1 MLFQD
6 VAVTF
11 NQIEPVQSRLEMT
24 RILSELLKKATPQ
37 EAKIISYLSLGELN
51 PPYIGTQTNFAE
63 KNAIK
68 SVSRILEIP
77 EDLVKEKFK
86 LSGDLG
92 SLVETGNWREKST
105 LTVTQVYDRL
115 LDVVNISGEGSQELK
130 QESVLT
136 LLKELDP
143 ISSKFIIRIITHT
156 LRLGFSDMTLIDAFS
171 WMLVGDK
178 SLRKQIESEYNICV
192 DIGLVAF
199 NAKKEGMEGIKKLK
213 MEVGIPVRPAAAERL
228 PTPRDIIEK
237 IGHCIAQPKIDGFRL
252 QVHLD
257 KRAEK
262 PIVRFFS
269 RNLVDMS
276 HMFPDLTQALL
287 KLNVD
292 TLICEGEAVVCDVD
306 TGNFVPFQETIKRK
320 RKHGIEAAST
330 EMPLKLFL
338 FDILYLNGESLLN
351 LGCEDRRD
359 KLKIALKPKTI
370 EQMQDT
376 INLIE
381 EKKIE
386 TPKELQDYFL
396 EKIEEG
402 LEGVVVKKTNSIY
415 QAGKRNFNWIKLK
428 RELSGQLNDSVDCVV
443 LGYYNGSGKRSG
455 FGIGAFLVGVFNKNK
470 DHFQTI
476 AKIGTGM
483 TDIEWKELKTKC
495 DKIIAHE
502 QPKNVECHKNLIP
515 DVWVYPEIV
524 CEIKADEIT
533 MSPVHTAGKTQDHL
547 GYALRFPRFIS
558 FRIDKD
564 AIDSTSPH
572 ELKEMYDMQFK
583 KTEKK

>member
-1 MLFQD
+1 L
-6 VAVTF
+6 T
-11 NQIEPVQSRLEMT
+11 
-24 RILSELLKKATPQ
+24 
-37 EAKIISYLSLGELN
+37 
-51 PPYIGTQTNFAE
+51 
-63 KNAIK
+63 
-68 SVSRILEIP
+68 
-77 EDLVKEKFK
+77 
-86 LSGDLG
+86 GDLG
-92 SLVETGNWREKST
+92 SLVESGSWSTKSN
-105 LTVTQVYDRL
+105 LTIEQVYARL
-115 LDVVNISGEGSQELK
+115 FDIVNIVGEGSQELK
-130 QESVLT
+130 QESMLT

-178 SLRKQIESEYNICV
+178 SLRKEIENEYNLCV

-199 NAKKEGMEGIKKLK
+199 NAKNEGIEGIKKLK

-228 PTPRDIIEK
+228 PTPKDIIEK
-237 IGHCIAQPKIDGFRL
+237 LGHCIAQPKIDGFRL

-257 KRAEK
+257 KRGEK
-262 PIVRFFS
+262 PVVRFFS

-276 HMFPDLTQALL
+276 HMFPDLIQALL

-292 TLICEGEAVVCDVD
+292 TLICEGEAVVYDVD

-320 RKHGIEAAST
+320 RKHGIEEAST
-330 EMPLKLFL
+330 ELPLKLFL
-338 FDILYLNGESLLN
+338 FDILYLNGESLLH
-351 LGCEDRRD
+351 LGCESRRD
-359 KLKIALKPKTI
+359 KLKIALKPKAITD
-370 EQMQDT
+370 MQDT

-381 EKKIE
+381 EKKVE
-386 TPKELQDYFL
+386 TAKELEDYFL
-396 EKIEEG
+396 EKIQDG

-428 RELSGQLNDSVDCVV
+428 RELSGQLNDSVDAVV

-455 FGIGAFLVGVFNKNK
+455 FGIGAFLIGVFNKNK

-476 AKIGTGM
+476 AKVGTGM
-483 TDIEWKELKTKC
+483 TDAEWKELKSKC
-495 DKIIAHE
+495 DKIKATE
-502 QPKNVECHKNLIP
+502 QPKNIECHKNLIP

-533 MSPVHTAGKTQDHL
+533 MSPVHTAGKTHDHL

-558 FRIDKD
+558 YRVDKD
-564 AIDSTSPH
+564 ATDSTSPH
-572 ELKEMYDMQFK
+572 ELKEMYDLQFK
-583 KTEKK
+583 KTEKKQ

>member
-24 RILSELLKKATPQ
+24 RMLSELLKKATPQ

-63 KNAIK
+63 KSAIK
-68 SVSRILEIP
+68 SISKLLDIP
-77 EDLVKEKFK
+77 QDKVKQKFK
-86 LSGDLG
+86 ETGDLG
-92 SLVETGNWREKST
+92 SVITVGKFPEKSN
-105 LTVTQVYDRL
+105 LTVEEVYARL
-115 LDVVNISGEGSQELK
+115 FDIVNILGEGSQELK
-130 QESVLT
+130 QDSVLI
-136 LLKELDP
+136 LLRELDS
-143 ISSKFIIRIITHT
+143 ISAKFIIRIITHT
-156 LRLGFSDMTLIDAFS
+156 LRLGFSDMTLIDAIS

-178 SLRKQIESEYNICV
+178 SLRKEIENEYNLCV
-192 DIGLVAF
+192 DIGLVIF
-199 NAKKEGMEGIKKLK
+199 NAKAEGIEGVKKLK

-228 PTPRDIIEK
+228 PTPADIIEK
-237 IGHCIAQPKIDGFRL
+237 IGDCIAQPKIDGFRL

-257 KRAEK
+257 KTGEK
-262 PIVRFFS
+262 PVVRFFS

-276 HMFPDLTQALL
+276 HMFPDLVEALL
-287 KLNVD
+287 TLNVD
-292 TLICEGEAVVCDVD
+292 TLICEGEAVVYDVD

-320 RKHGIEAAST
+320 RKHGIQEALT
-330 EMPLKLFL
+330 ELPLKLFL
-338 FDILYLNGESLLN
+338 FDILYLNGESLLH
-351 LGCEDRRD
+351 LGCEARRD
-359 KLKIALKPKTI
+359 KLKIALNPKRP
-370 EQMQDT
+370 QDKQDT

-381 EKKIE
+381 EKKVK
-386 TPKELQDYFL
+386 TAKELEDYFL
-396 EKIEEG
+396 EKVQDG
-402 LEGVVVKKTNSIY
+402 LEGVVVKKTDSIY

-428 RELSGQLNDSVDCVV
+428 RELSGQLNDSVDCVI

-483 TDIEWKELKTKC
+483 TDAEWKELKAKC
-495 DKIIAHE
+495 DKIVVHD
-502 QPKNVECHKNLIP
+502 QPKNIECHKNLIP
-515 DVWVYPEIV
+515 DVWVNPEIV
-524 CEIKADEIT
+524 CEVKADEIT
-533 MSPVHTAGKTQDHL
+533 MSPVHTAGKTHDHL

-558 FRIDKD
+558 YRIDKD
-564 AIDSTSPH
+564 ATDSTSPH

-583 KTEKK
+583 KSEK